1 MFFKK
6 FFSFLTFLF
15 SVCEFWRKN
24 FKKEINIFKKNYSHA
39 KHIKITNSESVS
51 IDVVEDR
58 SSCISNIETLV
69 GISLF
74 ALFKLVISTS
84 SAVLEF

>member
-1 MFFKK
+1 MCVNFDVKTSKK
-6 FFSFLTFLF
+6 KLIFL
-15 SVCEFWRKN
+15 
-24 FKKEINIFKKNYSHA
+24 KKNYSHA

-51 IDVVEDR
+51 IDVVEDW

-74 ALFKLVISTS
+74 ALFELVISTS

>member
-1 MFFKK
+1 M
-6 FFSFLTFLF
+6 F
-15 SVCEFWRKN
+15 SVN
-24 FKKEINIFKKNYSHA
+24 FDVKTSKKKLIFLKKLQSC
-39 KHIKITNSESVS
+39 KIHIKITNSESVS